1 MTDEAVERLAEPIE
15 GQGAE
20 IVAPP
25 GFLRALGCNLLAG
38 LESLVFRRTVATRV
52 SGSVPQVLALVLIG
66 IAAAFANDFWQTG
79 PDGAPNPEGLAGLL
93 FGQPFLLLS
102 AWAVARLARAEGRV
116 LAGMVVLEALWLLL
130 DLVVIG
136 FTYLPEPLWN
146 RIGGPLNLPFWTVY
160 AWGMVAS
167 CVALV
172 RVTGLE
178 ARRAWAAAL
187 AISVF
192 LLLPTMF
199 VNPERR
205 LWLPPQYL
213 DEDEASSK
221 ARASESVL
229 YGEQDLLED
238 TLEAIQPG
246 RPGLPGFFLVALG
259 GTGSQDVFM
268 REVTEV
274 QSLFDTRFDTKGR
287 SVVLL
292 NNPATLSRYPIAS
305 MTALRRTLEVVG
317 DPARRG
323 QLAEREAEAG
333 VGRVGVPEAL
343 VAAEVGHA
351 GIDAHAGA
359 GADQEPVGRFDQ
371 RGGAV
376 QFMRVPGHPSRRFS
390 IAASRLR
397 MCSPTAMRGSE
408 WTSPSA
414 VSRSAIRWLATANA
428 CSKECVCSSASA
440 NIARP
445 KKVQSASWLQPC
457 ELRSARDAVITSVSG
472 PASGSTKP
480 PE

>member
-1 MTDEAVERLAEPIE
+1 MADEAVEELAEPID

-25 GFLRALGCNLLAG
+25 GFLRALGFNLLAG

-116 LAGMVVLEALWLLL
+116 LAGVVVLEALWLPL
-130 DLVVIG
+130 DLIVIG

-167 CVALV
+167 CVALI

-187 AISVF
+187 AIGVF

-238 TLEAIQPG
+238 TLDAIQPG

-274 QSLFDTRFDTKGR
+274 QSLFDSRFDTKGR

-317 DPARRG
+317 ERMNRDEDVLVLFMTSHGAQDFRFELELEPWALEPISPENLREALDDAGIRNRVLIVSACYSGGFIEPLAGPDTLVMTASRADRNSHGCSHEADWTFFGRAMFAEALEHTHSFEQAFAVASRRI
-323 QLAEREAEAG
+323 AERETAEGLVHSEPRIA
-333 VGRVGVPEAL
+333 VGEHIRKRL
-343 VAAEVGHA
+343 AAIEK
-351 GIDAHAGA
+351 
-359 GADQEPVGRFDQ
+359 
-371 RGGAV
+371 
-376 QFMRVPGHPSRRFS
+376 
-390 IAASRLR
+390 RLD
-397 MCSPTAMRGSE
+397 G
-408 WTSPSA
+408 
-414 VSRSAIRWLATANA
+414 
-428 CSKECVCSSASA
+428 
-440 NIARP
+440 
-445 KKVQSASWLQPC
+445 
-457 ELRSARDAVITSVSG
+457 
-472 PASGSTKP
+472 
-480 PE
+480 